1 MLQSSS
7 VNSLVAHS
15 PPECPCFSIPF
26 FYSKKMK
33 IQESEVLTLL
43 WVGEGFNE
51 DVEPKLT
58 CLADVEFA
66 VAPLG
71 QQ

>member
-1 MLQSSS
+1 
-7 VNSLVAHS
+7 
-15 PPECPCFSIPF
+15 
-26 FYSKKMK
+26 MK